1 MSNTDDNI
9 QISSSL
15 PSGATI
21 GTDVVGSDHIHFQ
34 EVKINTGLDGVDNLL
49 SESHPV
55 YIAPSGQL
63 LGGVDRYFQVAGSTD
78 GTVPVNVNIAGGAAL
93 TVAGITISGGTL
105 DRILE
110 GVSADIRSVVGGIS
124 IGVAT
129 LGSET
134 VTVDG
139 TVGLEAGTNNIG
151 DVDVLTVAIPAGT
164 GITTAQHDV
173 SPTLSGLPD
182 LQFETGFRITNLGP
196 NTAFI
201 GPGAVG
207 TTNGYPLGAFDSIF
221 IEATGPG
228 DLNAKCL
235 GSESADLRIIG
246 S

>member
-15 PSGATI
+15 PAGATI
-21 GTDVVGSDHIHFQ
+21 GTDVVGSDQVHMQ
-34 EVKINTGLDGVDNLL
+34 VVKVNTGVDGVDNLL

-55 YIAPSGQL
+55 YIAPSGAT
-63 LGGVDRYFQVAGSTD
+63 DIAERYFQVAGSTD
-78 GTVPVNVNIAGGAAL
+78 GTVPVDVNIAGGAAL

-110 GVSADIRSVVGGIS
+110 GVSADIRSVAGGIS

-173 SPTLSGLPD
+173 SPTPSSLPD
-182 LQFETGFRITNLGP
+182 LQVETGFRITNLGP

-201 GPGAVG
+201 APGVVSTSA
-207 TTNGYPLGAFDSIF
+207 GYALGAFDSIF

-228 DLNAKCL
+228 DLNAICL